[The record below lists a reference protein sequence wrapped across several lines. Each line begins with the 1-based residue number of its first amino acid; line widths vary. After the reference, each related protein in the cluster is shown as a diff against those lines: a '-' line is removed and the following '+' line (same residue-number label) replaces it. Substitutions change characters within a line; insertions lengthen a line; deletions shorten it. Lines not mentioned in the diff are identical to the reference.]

1 MRPIATEDRYQKLLA
16 VADAVE
22 PLGRFRC
29 VLALAREC
37 GRRINAIVN
46 LRASDVLLSPEQM
59 VTALA
64 AIGRRSSGPITGR
77 TARSACARS
86 TTRWAMRP

>member
-1 MRPIATEDRYQKLLA
+1 MRPIASEDRYQKLLE

-46 LRASDVLLSPEQM
+46 LRASDVLLSPQQIEI
-59 VTALA
+59 ALDRRSDFLGSPLA
-64 AIGRRSSGPITGR
+64 ARRSPLAKGSRQDGL
-77 TARSACARS
+77 
-86 TTRWAMRP
+86 